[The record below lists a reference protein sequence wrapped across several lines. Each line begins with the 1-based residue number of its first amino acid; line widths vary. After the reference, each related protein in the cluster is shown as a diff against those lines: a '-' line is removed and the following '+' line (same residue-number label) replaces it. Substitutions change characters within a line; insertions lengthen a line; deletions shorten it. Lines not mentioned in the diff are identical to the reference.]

1 MIAERQSEIFVVADV
16 SCFLF
21 SKFQLEKVL
30 RVERKTDKKKGKRF
44 FLDLKLRDCTA
55 NKSVGFSEYIFEPFQ
70 SNQLYYPT
78 NFQWRKNAPVYLV
91 VTAKNLGRWLHHFIK
106 NMEAILKETGDPNL
120 HFVICDYNSTDI
132 NLDEVLQKSA
142 LRNYAVLRKRGDYSR
157 TASFNDAISLVKDP
171 QSIIFL
177 LDLHLDIA
185 SSLID
190 DVRKVSLN
198 SSRLRQVSLGI
209 LWLLAVLNLQFMAF
223 DFSVLVIH
231 SRDDTTMLMYR
242 VMAKYHSSFA

>member
-1 MIAERQSEIFVVADV
+1 MYFYNEEIADV

-30 RVERKTDKKKGKRF
+30 RVERKTDKEKGERF
-44 FLDLKLRDCTA
+44 FLDLKLRDCTV
-55 NKSVGFSEYIFEPFQ
+55 NKSVGLSEYIFEPFQ
-70 SNQLYYPT
+70 SKQLYYPT

-132 NLDEVLQKSA
+132 NLDEVLQQST
-142 LRNYAVLRKRGDYSR
+142 LRNYAVLRKSGDYSR
-157 TASFNDAISLVKDP
+157 TASFNDAISLVKDQ

-190 DVRKVSLN
+190 DVRKVSLT
-198 SSRLRQVSLGI
+198 SSRLRQVSRPLDSRHVEFAI
-209 LWLLAVLNLQFMAF
+209 LQ
-223 DFSVLVIH
+223 
-231 SRDDTTMLMYR
+231 SRDETAM
-242 VMAKYHSSFA
+242 VVEKIIAKCHSSFA